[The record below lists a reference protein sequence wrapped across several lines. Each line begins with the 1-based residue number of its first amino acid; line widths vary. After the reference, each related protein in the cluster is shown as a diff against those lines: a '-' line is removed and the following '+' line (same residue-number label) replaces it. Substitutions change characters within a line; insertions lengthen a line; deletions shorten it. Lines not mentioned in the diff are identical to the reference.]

1 MENKKYYSY
10 KTFYPEEISGS
21 YTTVYGEVFN
31 NLEEL
36 TDVELE
42 ELGFYLIELPEGLY
56 KIKNQ
61 EGKYPPEEYWT
72 HSYTWYRPTMEFIVE
87 EKSLEQKISQIDYN
101 GFWNDFSETS
111 AYDRI
116 REGAMTSLP
125 VNTVATE
132 LIALFADIKNN
143 IINNNIIKVNRIQ
156 NCLDFIF
163 ANIEFT
169 EKELLEIQ
177 EIFIGTG
184 MHYQYTIANED

>member
-1 MENKKYYSY
+1 MANKKYYSY
-10 KTFYPEEISGS
+10 KSFYPEEISGS

-111 AYDRI
+111 VYDRI

-132 LIALFADIKNN
+132 LIALFADAKSGT
-143 IINNNIIKVNRIQ
+143 IKVEKIQ

-163 ANIEFT
+163 ANIQFT
-169 EKELLEIQ
+169 QEELQEIQ

-184 MHYQYTIANED
+184 MHYQYTIAIANED

>member
-36 TDVELE
+36 TDAELE
-42 ELGFYLIELPEGLY
+42 ELGFVLVELPEGLY

-72 HSYTWYRPTMEFIVE
+72 HSYTWYRPTMEFIVG

-101 GFWNDFSETS
+101 RFWNDFSETS

-116 REGAMTSLP
+116 RNESMTSLP
-125 VNTVATE
+125 VNTIATE
-132 LIALFADIKNN
+132 LIALFVDAKNK
-143 IINNNIIKVNRIQ
+143 IIKVNRIQ
-156 NCLDFIF
+156 SSLNFIF
-163 ANIEFT
+163 ANIQFT
-169 EKELLEIQ
+169 QEELLEIQ

-184 MHYQYTIANED
+184 MHYQYTMGS